1 MGDSFIYMAE
11 DKTTA
16 VVKNNDVGGQVI
28 ARIEQLCQVGFVMPK
43 DFNYVNAIKASMMV
57 LQELKDKDGKLATEV
72 CTPVSIQQALFKMCV
87 GGLDAS
93 KKQCYFIVRGTQLCY
108 QESYFGK
115 ALQVKRIFPNWEP
128 LPRVVYKGDD
138 FAFTT
143 DIKTGRRVLL
153 RHEQTLESLD
163 ADFVGAYLYLPCK
176 DGGQDLYVMSK
187 REILAAWSKSSS
199 SQQLTH
205 KTFPVKM
212 IGKTVVN
219 SGCNMII
226 NSTPEL
232 ADVADEEFAEQYQ
245 PIDIPA
251 HEVQEV
257 NVDEIPVAELQ
268 QIKASTPEAKPLDPN
283 VQDF

>member
-1 MGDSFIYMAE
+1 MTE

-28 ARIEQLCQVGFVMPK
+28 ARIDQLCQVGFSMPK

-57 LQELKDKDGKLATEV
+57 LQDLKDKNGKPVIEV
-72 CTPVSIQQALFKMCV
+72 CTPASIQQALFKMCV

-93 KKQCYFIVRGTQLCY
+93 KKQCYFTVRGTQLCY

-115 ALQVKRIFPNWEP
+115 ALQVKRIFPDWEP
-128 LPRVVYKGDD
+128 QPRVVYEGDD

-153 RHEQTLESLD
+153 RHEQTLKSLD

-199 SQQLTH
+199 NQQLVH
-205 KTFPVKM
+205 KTFPTKM
-212 IGKTVVN
+212 IGKTVIN

-232 ADVADEEFAEQYQ
+232 ADVADDEFAEQHQ
-245 PIDIPA
+245 PIDIEA
-251 HEVQEV
+251 HEVQEI
-257 NVDEIPVAELQ
+257 NPDEIPVAKPKQ
-268 QIKASTPEAKPLDPN
+268 VKAHAPEMKPLDPN
-283 VQDF
+283 GQDF